1 MPEGLR
7 LWNFQP
13 YRFIEVSPVAGA
25 MGAEIGGVDL
35 ADSPD
40 DEVFREIYQAL
51 LEYQAIFFR
60 EQELTPEQYLAFAK
74 RWGGIHLHPFMK
86 GMDDHPEIL
95 ELIKTE
101 KDTRAFGN
109 AWHSDQMFSP
119 IPAKATMLYAHETP
133 DAGGDTLYASL
144 YSAYDALSDGMKAM
158 LGNLRAFNAG
168 DKMKVNGGQS
178 RRERYAGVLNET
190 MKVVDPVDVQTESL
204 HPVIRTH
211 PETGRKALYIGAH
224 TQHLADMTDEESAPL
239 MDMLMRHIRK
249 PEFTCR
255 FRWRPGSLA
264 IWDNRCCQHYAIN
277 DYAGKRRRMHRITIA
292 GEEAP
297 F

>member
-1 MPEGLR
+1 MPEGMR
-7 LWNFQP
+7 QWNFQP
-13 YRFIEVSPVAGA
+13 YRTIEVSAVAGA
-25 MGAEIGGVDL
+25 MGAEIGGIDL
-35 ADSPD
+35 AGSLD

-51 LEYQAIFFR
+51 LDHQAIFFR
-60 EQELTPEQYLAFAK
+60 DQTLSPEQYLAFAK

-101 KDTRAFGN
+101 KDTRTFGN

-119 IPAKATMLYAHETP
+119 IPAKATMLYAHEVP

-144 YSAYDALSDGMKAM
+144 YQAYEALSGGMKDM
-158 LGNLRAFNAG
+158 LGGLGALNAG
-168 DKMKVNGGQS
+168 DNMKSLGGKS
-178 RRERYAGVLNET
+178 RKERYAGVLNET
-190 MKVVDPVDVQTESL
+190 MQLKDPGDVQTESV

-224 TQHLADMTDEESAPL
+224 TQQFAGLGYEESAPL
-239 MDMLMRHIRK
+239 LDQLMRHIRK

-255 FRWRPGSLA
+255 FRWQPGSLA
-264 IWDNRCCQHYAIN
+264 IWDNRCCQHYAVD

-292 GEEAP
+292 GDEAP